1 MGDYRHCN
9 IIGKARGSV
18 GRKLYHVTIYKF
30 TWHTANALG
39 NIPTLVHHI
48 VCYMAEYLTIY
59 N

>member
-1 MGDYRHCN
+1 MGDYIHCN
-9 IIGKARGSV
+9 IIGKALGSV

-48 VCYMAEYLTIY
+48 ACYMA
-59 N
+59 